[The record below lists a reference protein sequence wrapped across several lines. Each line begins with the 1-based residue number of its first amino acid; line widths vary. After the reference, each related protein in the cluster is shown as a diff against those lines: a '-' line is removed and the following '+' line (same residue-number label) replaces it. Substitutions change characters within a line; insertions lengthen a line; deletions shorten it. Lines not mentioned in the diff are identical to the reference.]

1 MNNGIF
7 GWSKV
12 DVWKI
17 NKQLQINNEVV
28 DVDVF
33 VDKVLEKIENFLI
46 VIKGVDSDL
55 KNVGIVEKIQE
66 GYEISKNILVI
77 LVVLNKVDIV

>member
-1 MNNGIF
+1 M
-7 GWSKV
+7 
-12 DVWKI
+12 
-17 NKQLQINNEVV
+17 V